1 MECEKKIRCLF
12 GTDGVR
18 DVANKGLMTPELALR
33 LGRSYVLYLTERG
46 APRPR
51 VVVGRDTRRSGVM
64 IEAAVIAGMMSAGA
78 HVLTAG
84 VIPTPGV
91 SFLVRHHS
99 ANGGCIISAS
109 HNPAEYNGIKFL
121 DGDGCK
127 LADDSEASIEEYL
140 GDNLIDD
147 WRPTGA
153 SIGVSEDVSSGGT
166 DYARWI
172 MTLLHDRDL
181 PEKAV
186 VVDCANG
193 AAVSVFSKI
202 SGSLPGWSFIGMR
215 PDGLNIN
222 DGFGVMH
229 MAALS
234 GEVLA
239 KNASFGIAYDGDADR
254 VLCVDG
260 KGRMIDGDIMLWVL
274 GRWMSRRGTLGSGVV
289 ATVMSNMALEEH
301 LSSEGIR
308 VFRCP
313 VGDRYVMETM
323 RQKTASLG
331 GEQSGHIIL
340 SEYVK
345 TGDGLC
351 TGFLFLRACMELE
364 EDISTLADR
373 FGRYPQ
379 LLRNVEISG
388 GSKIGAEE
396 LRELSETASE
406 MLGEEGRV
414 LIRPSGT
421 EPLLR
426 VLVEAK
432 DPARMQEVSDTILE
446 RIRTTSLRSPTATR
460 QGGF

>member
-1 MECEKKIRCLF
+1 M
-12 GTDGVR
+12 
-18 DVANKGLMTPELALR
+18 
-33 LGRSYVLYLTERG
+33 
-46 APRPR
+46 
-51 VVVGRDTRRSGVM
+51 
-64 IEAAVIAGMMSAGA
+64 
-78 HVLTAG
+78 
-84 VIPTPGV
+84 
-91 SFLVRHHS
+91 
-99 ANGGCIISAS
+99 
-109 HNPAEYNGIKFL
+109 
-121 DGDGCK
+121 
-127 LADDSEASIEEYL
+127 
-140 GDNLIDD
+140 
-147 WRPTGA
+147 
-153 SIGVSEDVSSGGT
+153 
-166 DYARWI
+166 
-172 MTLLHDRDL
+172 
-181 PEKAV
+181 
-186 VVDCANG
+186 
-193 AAVSVFSKI
+193 
-202 SGSLPGWSFIGMR
+202 
-215 PDGLNIN
+215 
-222 DGFGVMH
+222 
-229 MAALS
+229 
-234 GEVLA
+234 
-239 KNASFGIAYDGDADR
+239 
-254 VLCVDG
+254 
-260 KGRMIDGDIMLWVL
+260 
-274 GRWMSRRGTLGSGVV
+274 
-289 ATVMSNMALEEH
+289 
-301 LSSEGIR
+301 
-308 VFRCP
+308 
-313 VGDRYVMETM
+313 
-323 RQKTASLG
+323 ASLG